1 MTEKEQPSTAEAEVL
16 EAGPVARVRLAG
28 ELDVSSVEVVRPVI
42 TSLLA
47 GEPEQVVFDLGGL
60 EFTDSSGI
68 ALLLVVAN
76 AVERVELRNVSPI
89 VRQVVEKTGLGEV
102 LVVAQ

>member
-16 EAGPVARVRLAG
+16 ETGPVARVRLAG
-28 ELDVSSVEVVRPVI
+28 ELDVFSVEGVRPVI

-47 GEPEQVVFDLGGL
+47 GEPKQVAFDLGGL
-60 EFTDSSGI
+60 AFIDSSGI

-76 AVERVELRNVSPI
+76 AVERLELRNVSPI
-89 VRQVVEKTGLGEV
+89 VRQVVEKTGLGGI
-102 LVVAQ
+102 LVVTQ